1 MTAGETRTQAGNGEI
16 DVSADVG
23 IENPHTGTGAGWMQF
38 PAAALMLWL
47 VTAAKSAALFMVAAV
62 VTFVTGRPAVGWPLV
77 AVVAVMLV
85 SPVMRWLTVRYRL
98 GEDGVVLREALFS
111 HRQRTIPYGHIH
123 AISAEQPPV
132 LRLFGMVRLIIS
144 SGDATDGS
152 ITLDAVPASLQLEIE
167 TRRRTAATGEMAGT
181 TGATTTNETAMDE
194 TVTGSP
200 TALTPAASSSAES
213 NPAEPEPAAPD
224 PAIPAAVAPVSGRL
238 VYRASTRD
246 ILLFALTDLSLLV
259 WALALWGL
267 LQKADDWFPSQTEA
281 AVSGATALVLAHGV
295 LGVLAALAAALVL
308 LLLISVVASLL
319 RYTGFEAWRRGN
331 DLVVVRGVLTRRTI
345 TIPVERIQ
353 SVTIARNPLRKALR
367 LCSVEVGLS
376 ASLRDND
383 DSDDSSASDDAKLL
397 PVIGDDRVITVLHAM
412 LPEWD
417 VRPVPVHH
425 TGRGLLRMYLTAPL
439 TMTAVGLIAAV
450 GGALTS
456 GGMAAAVR
464 IFRLHSLAPVHGVMI
479 AGAAVALIGLFW
491 AVTRWLKYRT
501 DGYALLPDADET
513 EGTVIHGTG
522 TDSNNHA
529 ADNATI
535 APLPHR
541 ILMTTASGL
550 AMHTIVTRRTRVQSI
565 ERKTTPWRQRAG
577 VERLIMPLY
586 VANGPS
592 ELRFTALRRADADR
606 LAAWFDG
613 SDSGTSACP
622 AV

>member
-1 MTAGETRTQAGNGEI
+1 MTADGTRTQAGHGVI
-16 DVSADVG
+16 DADSGAGVG
-23 IENPHTGTGAGWMQF
+23 IASPRTGTNAGWVRF
-38 PAAALMLWL
+38 PAAALVLWL
-47 VTAAKSAALFMVAAV
+47 VTAVKGVAMFLVAAV
-62 VTFVTGRPAVGWPLV
+62 VAFAAERPAVGWSLV
-77 AVVAVMLV
+77 AVIAVMLV
-85 SPVMRWLTVRYRL
+85 SPIMRWLTVRYRL
-98 GEDGVVLREALFS
+98 GEDGVTLREALFS
-111 HRQRTIPYGHIH
+111 HRRRTIPYGHIH

-132 LRLFGMVRLIIS
+132 LRLFGLVRLLIS
-144 SGDATDGS
+144 SGDSTDGS

-167 TRRRTAATGEMAGT
+167 SRRRTAATGEMAGT
-181 TGATTTNETAMDE
+181 TGATATNETTADG
-194 TVTGSP
+194 TVTNASAATTP
-200 TALTPAASSSAES
+200 TT
-213 NPAEPEPAAPD
+213 
-224 PAIPAAVAPVSGRL
+224 GRL
-238 VYRASTRD
+238 SYRASTRD

-267 LQKADDWFPSQTEA
+267 FRKADDWFPDQTEA

-295 LGVLAALAAALVL
+295 LGVLAAFAAALVL
-308 LLLISVVASLL
+308 LMVISVVVSLL

-353 SVTIARNPLRKALR
+353 SVTIARSPLRRALH

-376 ASLRDND
+376 AGLGAGDGD
-383 DSDDSSASDDAKLL
+383 GDESASDRAKLL
-397 PVIGDDRVITVLHAM
+397 PVIGDDRVVAVLHAM

-439 TMTAVGLIAAV
+439 AMASVGLIAAV

-464 IFRLHSLAPVHGVMI
+464 AFRFHGLAPVHGVMI

-522 TDSNNHA
+522 TDSSSHA
-529 ADNATI
+529 ADNAAI

-541 ILMTTASGL
+541 IMATTASGL
-550 AMHTIVTRRTRVQSI
+550 AMRTIVTRRTRVQSV
-565 ERKTTPWRQRAG
+565 ERRTTPWRQRAG

-592 ELRFTALRRADADR
+592 ELRFTALRHTDATR
-606 LAAWFDG
+606 LAAWF
-613 SDSGTSACP
+613 SDSNDGANG
-622 AV
+622 